1 MRVSTHRPTVETRNA
16 LYTTASRQAEDV
28 RVQMRKLHQALL
40 KKVDLDK
47 RSPDMPTVRVPTSLC
62 TKKLC

>member
-1 MRVSTHRPTVETRNA
+1 MHGLFHRPTVETRNA

-47 RSPDMPTVRVPTSLC
+47 RSPDLPTVRVPTSLC
-62 TKKLC
+62 IKKSC